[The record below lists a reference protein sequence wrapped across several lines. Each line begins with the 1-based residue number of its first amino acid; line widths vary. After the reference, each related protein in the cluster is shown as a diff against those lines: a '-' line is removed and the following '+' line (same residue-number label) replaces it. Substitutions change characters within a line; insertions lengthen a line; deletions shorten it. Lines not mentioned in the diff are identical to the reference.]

1 MIKYQNCA
9 AYSNN
14 DLNQVME
21 GRIYFGLQ
29 IQRARER
36 RERREEREKEGGR
49 EGLDADLPT
58 DGQSRKLK
66 DYVPSTGKEQRE

>member
-1 MIKYQNCA
+1 MILIKLWKEEFILVCRYRERERGER
-9 AYSNN
+9 
-14 DLNQVME
+14 E
-21 GRIYFGLQ
+21 G
-29 IQRARER
+29 R
-36 RERREEREKEGGR
+36 RERRKEREKEGGR